1 MKQLYR
7 LSAKQLGFIM
17 IAISI
22 VLSLIFLSSTRE
34 LRRAADI
41 ECREVCG
48 PEMEVGCPHARGI
61 PLQSYAGFSTA
72 LILAG
77 VGVFI
82 ILSGGKYQEE
92 ITEKEK
98 KLEKTISTLKGDEK
112 KTFKTIKESGGA
124 IFQSELVEKTGFS
137 KVKVTRVLD
146 KLEGK
151 GLIERRRR
159 GMSNLVL
166 FKYEKS

>member
-1 MKQLYR
+1 MKQSYR
-7 LSAKQLGFIM
+7 LSAKKLGFIL

-34 LRRAADI
+34 LTKAADI

-48 PEMEVGCPHARGI
+48 PEMEISCPHARSI

-72 LILAG
+72 FILAG
-77 VGVFI
+77 FGIFM
-82 ILSGGKYQEE
+82 ILSGRKYQEE

-98 KLEKTISTLKGDEK
+98 ELEKIIATLKGDEK
-112 KTFKTIKESGGA
+112 KISNIIKDGGGA
-124 IFQSELVEKTGFS
+124 MFQSELVEKTGLS
-137 KVKVTRVLD
+137 KVKVTRILD